1 MGEAKEKQ
9 KNFEKYVQDLK
20 KIINTYSI
28 QTKANQSCLI

>member
-20 KIINTYSI
+20 KKLSI
-28 QTKANQSCLI
+28 HIQYRRRQSSHV